1 MAVYLISEQAIKDTT
16 ILNDNVD
23 SKLIGPA
30 ILEAQDMHLQSY
42 LGSNLYNKVKS
53 LVSAG
58 TIGSGGNSYYKGLI
72 DNYIQPCLKYYV
84 LADLCIPMTVKMMNK
99 SIATRS
105 ADNAQPISLDD
116 IAMLSENLMN
126 KAEWYAQRMINY
138 LMDNPSHFPEYPLS
152 DGTHSNI
159 RAKKSAYTGG
169 MFLGMDYCDKPNYN
183 EKNP

>member
-1 MAVYLISEQAIKDTT
+1 
-16 ILNDNVD
+16 
-23 SKLIGPA
+23 
-30 ILEAQDMHLQSY
+30 MHLQSY

-105 ADNAQPISLDD
+105 AENSQPISLDD
-116 IAMLSENLMN
+116 IAMLSEN
-126 KAEWYAQRMINY
+126 R
-138 LMDNPSHFPEYPLS
+138 
-152 DGTHSNI
+152 
-159 RAKKSAYTGG
+159 
-169 MFLGMDYCDKPNYN
+169 
-183 EKNP
+183 